1 MLSADLLKAIEP
13 FSAQK
18 TTYNYYYCLKRWL
31 DFKHES
37 IRERL
42 AISQQHIGSYSI
54 ENSLG
59 V

>member
-18 TTYNYYYCLKRWL
+18 ATYNLYYCLKRWL
-31 DFKHES
+31 DIKHES

-42 AISQQHIGSYSI
+42 AICQQHIGSYSI